1 MVPDCI
7 LHKNNNPKMYVQNE
21 NDNKKYKYLLYKYKQ
36 FKYRNMK
43 ERNKNGEIY
52 RNKMIEGNQYNARLL
67 SHDFICM
74 WLSKKIFIK
83 KDFAFFI
90 PIVYYLNLQSMC

>member
-74 WLSKKIFIK
+74 WLSKKCIFYSYCIHILICSRCAK
-83 KDFAFFI
+83 I
-90 PIVYYLNLQSMC
+90 MC